1 LASRFRT
8 HRNEVTGDFF
18 VPARETEFNLERSWV
33 QIRKI
38 KPGRIVRLLPQ
49 IEMEF
54 ANREATSAGDMGSK
68 IARRIQ
74 HFCRKELI

>member
-1 LASRFRT
+1 
-8 HRNEVTGDFF
+8 
-18 VPARETEFNLERSWV
+18 V